1 MAVDPFMLEA
11 DSEEGLGEEWRR
23 LAEQLLGERPDDRQD
38 RGAFAMDDP
47 HPQRPGAIWDFQ

>member
-1 MAVDPFMLEA
+1 MAGGFPVEVDPFVLEA

-38 RGAFAMDDP
+38 
-47 HPQRPGAIWDFQ
+47 